1 MSLLQ
6 QSLQHRAQGMSGN
19 YRGGVSSG
27 AAVNQGQAPA
37 PAPAP
42 YHAQSPQG
50 QVNLNQASPHAV
62 PSPGQRAGSLAPSP
76 SSQVN
81 TPMNPVNQEEREY
94 LDKLKSL
101 EKYIEPLR
109 RVIRRHGNE
118 ENEKLGKMKKLL
130 DILSNPDKR
139 VPLVTLQ
146 KCEDVLKRMQLDT
159 TDTDN
164 ADINLQ
170 ANPDKNPLI
179 DAVLKLQ
186 HNSKDG
192 KGVSLNNSL
201 ANTFVLPVETV
212 LGPAISLPPLPRTPP
227 ALEEHSQHL
236 VPDLLQGEIARL
248 DPRFEVLLDRSQP
261 QYACDAVELVCQL
274 QDKHLPAVPHLRV
287 SIPANYPNYPPQ
299 TNIDHPDYLTTPFLK
314 EVTAS
319 LTSRLDRMP
328 PKFTLSQLLTAWE
341 LSVRAACPPSH
352 IKQMNQQTP
361 LFTL

>member
-1 MSLLQ
+1 MG
-6 QSLQHRAQGMSGN
+6 GMRGN

-27 AAVNQGQAPA
+27 AAVNQGQA
-37 PAPAP
+37 
-42 YHAQSPQG
+42 
-50 QVNLNQASPHAV
+50 
-62 PSPGQRAGSLAPSP
+62 PGQRAGSLAPSP

-164 ADINLQ
+164 ADINQQ

-192 KGVSLNNSL
+192 KGASLNNSL

-212 LGPAISLPPLPRTPP
+212 LGPAISLPPLPRTP
-227 ALEEHSQHL
+227 Q
-236 VPDLLQGEIARL
+236 
-248 DPRFEVLLDRSQP
+248 
-261 QYACDAVELVCQL
+261 
-274 QDKHLPAVPHLRV
+274 
-287 SIPANYPNYPPQ
+287 
-299 TNIDHPDYLTTPFLK
+299 
-314 EVTAS
+314 
-319 LTSRLDRMP
+319 
-328 PKFTLSQLLTAWE
+328 
-341 LSVRAACPPSH
+341 
-352 IKQMNQQTP
+352 
-361 LFTL
+361 